1 MKSKKVTLQQIAE
14 EANLSTA
21 TVSMIISKKK
31 LSRFPEETISKVNK
45 IANDLGYKKNTNPKT
60 EKRLVII
67 CPSIYNP
74 YYATLVQG
82 IEMQA
87 TKLGIKTTIVN
98 TYWNIEVEKS
108 TLKNINKSKIS
119 GIIFTMIPQLANE
132 VLDYC
137 NEIPLVAIG
146 DFNNNYD
153 FDTIDLNNFEAG
165 RKIAKHLIDLGHK
178 KIAYVTTTL
187 DSYHSARVRR
197 KDGLIEELKA
207 NNISD
212 KLIICSQNI
221 SSSRELNTPD
231 IEYET
236 GYELAKECLNQHPEV
251 TAIVGINDMIAY
263 GIMDAI
269 IDLELKIPE
278 SISVCGFDNIF
289 PSKFRGLG
297 LTTVD
302 NFILQRGMKA
312 LTLINN
318 RINNK
323 DYHEDG
329 ITNITRIE
337 YASKLINRMSTG
349 TPRV

>member
-1 MKSKKVTLQQIAE
+1 MKSKKVTLQQIAV

-98 TYWNIEVEKS
+98 TYWNIEVEKN

-269 IDLELKIPE
+269 IDLGLKIPE

-349 TPRV
+349 NPRN